1 MFPSTPMRAVLGA
14 GIAGFAGICW
24 SIRDVQACDV
34 PEDSLLNYVSQTQ
47 MVWYCDCYSTTV
59 RNSEKRVSDAGAVDA
74 ACKAFFR

>member
-1 MFPSTPMRAVLGA
+1 MRAVLGA
-14 GIAGFAGICW
+14 GIAGLGGICW

-47 MVWYCDCYSTTV
+47 MVWYCDCYSIPV
-59 RNSEKRVSDAGAVDA
+59 SNCEKRVSDAGAVDA